1 MKHDSIRGKLVHQN
15 SFQASK
21 YPKYS
26 LACLHDAI
34 SGSDL
39 YLTLLGRSRL
49 TNTNTVQFVGPISL
63 PPPSTPLERVEIKKI
78 GENLFHNKP
87 GES

>member
-1 MKHDSIRGKLVHQN
+1 MKHDSLRDKLVHQN

-26 LACLHDAI
+26 LACLHDVI

-39 YLTLLGRSRL
+39 YLTWK
-49 TNTNTVQFVGPISL
+49 GPAY
-63 PPPSTPLERVEIKKI
+63 
-78 GENLFHNKP
+78 
-87 GES
+87 

>member
-1 MKHDSIRGKLVHQN
+1 MKHDSLRDKLVYQNSLN

-39 YLTLLGRSRL
+39 YLSWK
-49 TNTNTVQFVGPISL
+49 GPAY
-63 PPPSTPLERVEIKKI
+63 
-78 GENLFHNKP
+78 
-87 GES
+87 

>member
-1 MKHDSIRGKLVHQN
+1 MKHDSLRGKLVHQN

-26 LACLHDAI
+26 LACLHHAI

-39 YLTLLGRSRL
+39 YLTWQELASHAGVFRGARIS
-49 TNTNTVQFVGPISL
+49 SL
-63 PPPSTPLERVEIKKI
+63 PSSPKNACV
-78 GENLFHNKP
+78 G
-87 GES
+87 G